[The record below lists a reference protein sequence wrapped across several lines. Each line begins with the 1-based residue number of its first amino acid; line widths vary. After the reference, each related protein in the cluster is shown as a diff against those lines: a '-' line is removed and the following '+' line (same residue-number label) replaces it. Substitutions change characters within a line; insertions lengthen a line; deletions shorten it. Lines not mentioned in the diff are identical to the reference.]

1 MEQLKGNWREAAVD
15 DETRA
20 ILEFAEKI
28 TRDAT
33 STRESDIQRLK
44 AQGLTERQILDVVL
58 IASHFNL
65 VNRIASALGV
75 EPPAGVE

>member
-1 MEQLKGNWREAAVD
+1 MEDQ
-15 DETRA
+15 TRA
-20 ILEFAEKI
+20 ILDFAEKI
-28 TRDAT
+28 TRDAA
-33 STRESDIQRLK
+33 STRESDIQGLK

-65 VNRIASALGV
+65 VNRIATALGV